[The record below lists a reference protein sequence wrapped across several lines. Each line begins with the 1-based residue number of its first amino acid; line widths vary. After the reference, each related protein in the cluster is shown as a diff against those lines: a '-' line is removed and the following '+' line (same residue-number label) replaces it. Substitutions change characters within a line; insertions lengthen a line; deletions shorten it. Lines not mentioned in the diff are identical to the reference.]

1 MINKVMLVG
10 KVKSEPQS
18 RGSATSFRMGTW
30 KIIHDGRR
38 FDTTHSVEGFGRTGE
53 LISSLREGEL
63 ISVEGAIKHS
73 SYEKNG
79 QKVWFTAIVASSV
92 SRVGEAEQQQGQAQS
107 AQGGAPPQA
116 QQAQHGSA
124 PSAYPPTTSQQNGS
138 SVAQGN
144 AGYDEKYGF

>member
-10 KVKSEPQS
+10 KVKSAPQS

-30 KIIHDGRR
+30 KIISDGRR
-38 FDTTHSVEGFGRTGE
+38 FDTTHSVEGFGRNGE
-53 LISSLREGEL
+53 LISSLKEGEL
-63 ISVEGAIKHS
+63 VSVEGAIKHS

-92 SRVGEAEQQQGQAQS
+92 SRVGEAEQPQQPASQAQPAQGNAPTQAQQGQAPTS
-107 AQGGAPPQA
+107 
-116 QQAQHGSA
+116 
-124 PSAYPPTTSQQNGS
+124 YPPATAQPQGS
-138 SVAQGN
+138 NPN

>member
-10 KVKSEPQS
+10 KVKSTPQA

-30 KIIHDGRR
+30 KIISDGRR
-38 FDTTHSVEGFGRTGE
+38 FDTTHSVEGFGRNGE
-53 LISSLREGEL
+53 LISTLREGEL
-63 ISVEGAIKHS
+63 VSVEGAIKHS

-92 SRVGEAEQQQGQAQS
+92 SRVGEAEQPEQQQQSPNQAQPAQSNAPAQAQQGQT
-107 AQGGAPPQA
+107 
-116 QQAQHGSA
+116 
-124 PSAYPPTTSQQNGS
+124 PSSYPPAT
-138 SVAQGN
+138 AKPQGNNPN